1 VFSIVLLHACVQ
13 PSLQDAYP
21 SSVTEAQMCGTPV
34 IGTKSGGMIE
44 MIEDGVTGYLIP
56 VNDAGKFA
64 EKLEYLIKHPSECLE
79 MGIRAH
85 NRALQFFP

>member
-1 VFSIVLLHACVQ
+1 
-13 PSLQDAYP
+13 
-21 SSVTEAQMCGTPV
+21 
-34 IGTKSGGMIE
+34 

-85 NRALQFFP
+85 NRALQFFSIEDFPRELLASVLGEERPT